1 MIKDAP
7 IKARQGDACYLEETY
22 AKSCLKLTSL
32 STFSH
37 IQTSAPS
44 LLSAWFTVLNILLF
58 LHPDSFLKLQFQYNP
73 FFTVPEAELHSSL
86 ALFPYLVS
94 CFISPIILLHSNCLK
109 HIYKPSPTVS
119 CFLLYH
125 YRTDLYHPMKLF
137 LRYIQL
143 VQKAW
148 VQPSLKMIKSFL
160 CQEICWKSFIPQ
172 NQPKFFVHFHKP
184 NLPVS
189 P

>member
-7 IKARQGDACYLEETY
+7 IKARRGDACYLEEMH
-22 AKSCLKLTSL
+22 AKSCLKFTSL
-32 STFSH
+32 STFPH
-37 IQTSAPS
+37 VWTSAPS

-94 CFISPIILLHSNCLK
+94 CFVSPIILLHSNCLK

-125 YRTDLYHPMKLF
+125 HRTDLYYPLKLF

-143 VQKAW
+143 VQKA
-148 VQPSLKMIKSFL
+148 
-160 CQEICWKSFIPQ
+160 
-172 NQPKFFVHFHKP
+172 
-184 NLPVS
+184 
-189 P
+189 